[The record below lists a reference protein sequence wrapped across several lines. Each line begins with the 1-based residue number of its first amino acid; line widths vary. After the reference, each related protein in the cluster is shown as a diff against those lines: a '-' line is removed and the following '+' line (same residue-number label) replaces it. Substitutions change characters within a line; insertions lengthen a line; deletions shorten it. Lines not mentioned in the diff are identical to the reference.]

1 MSCLFFPAAAVTL
14 NPNTAHPR
22 LIVSEDLI
30 SVRYTNEMQDV
41 PSNPERYDCWVN
53 VLGSE
58 GLNSGI
64 HYWAIEVGNSRFW
77 DVGVVTES
85 AKRKGV
91 ITDWSGVWYFL
102 CRDDVYTIVSSLQPR
117 YSVNVNHRPR
127 RVTVKLDW
135 DGGKV
140 SFYDLDNATHLH
152 TFNATFTERVFPYF
166 GTQCTRAPLKMLSLK
181 DSGMCFP

>member
-1 MSCLFFPAAAVTL
+1 MVTL

-22 LIVSEDLI
+22 LIVSEDLT
-30 SVRYTNEMQDV
+30 SVTFTYEKQEV
-41 PSNPERYDCWVN
+41 PSNPERYDQWAN

-58 GLNSGI
+58 GFTSGT
-64 HYWAIEVGNSRFW
+64 HYWAVEVGNSRCW

-91 ITDWSGVWYFL
+91 ITNECGVWYL
-102 CRDDVYTIVSSLQPR
+102 LYRDDVYTVVSNLQPK
-117 YSVNVNHRPR
+117 YSINVNHKPQ

-135 DGGKV
+135 DRGKV
-140 SFYDLDNATHLH
+140 SFYDLDNNTHLH
-152 TFNATFTERVFPYF
+152 TFTTTFTERVFPYF
-166 GTQCTRAPLKMLSLK
+166 GTQCTRVPLRILPLN